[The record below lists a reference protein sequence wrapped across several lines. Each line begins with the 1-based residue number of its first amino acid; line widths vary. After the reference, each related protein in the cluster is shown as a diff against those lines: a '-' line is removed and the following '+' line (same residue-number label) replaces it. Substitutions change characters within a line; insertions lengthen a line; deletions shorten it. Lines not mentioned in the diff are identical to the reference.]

1 MTTATDTDDFATTER
16 SAQTG
21 MSVLVHGSISQA
33 EPVWRALEKAGV
45 YSPYQRLDWIRAYLD
60 AGFAP
65 DAELSIL
72 TILHGDR
79 PIALIPLE
87 ITRKFGLSVAQ
98 IVGMPISNG
107 DGLVFDPQY
116 AELLTAKALREALG
130 NLRADIINFHCVA
143 PEIGT
148 HANPLALLG
157 GHPAP
162 DNFYFNTLEPGDA
175 PFIEQ
180 SLPHKRRTN
189 IRRSQRRLDEGF
201 GPVALRRARTPA
213 EIDTVLEVF
222 LDQRGR
228 RFVQMGVENIFQ
240 RPSFRRFFRQLA
252 VEGLNQVRPAIS
264 LHALYAGEDIIAT
277 SIGTYGP
284 SHYSQYIN
292 STDYGEASRYS
303 LMGVTLSLL
312 VDQLRADGI
321 TSLDMG
327 LGDFDYKTDWTH
339 LQPVFDIVLPV
350 SPLGHA
356 AAPVL
361 VGARRAKRKIKQT
374 PALWKVARAIQ
385 SATVGARRALSGK
398 NRQL

>member
-1 MTTATDTDDFATTER
+1 MAAASDIGDLAKTAWLGA
-16 SAQTG
+16 AG
-21 MSVLVHGSISQA
+21 MSIVVQDSIAQA
-33 EPVWRALEKAGV
+33 EPVWRGLERSGV
-45 YSPYQRLDWIRAYLD
+45 YGPYQRFDWIRAYLD

-65 DAELSIL
+65 DTHLAIL
-72 TILHGDR
+72 TILDGDL
-79 PIALIPLE
+79 PIALIPFE
-87 ITRKFGLSVAQ
+87 ITRKFGLRVAQ

-116 AELLTAKALREALG
+116 ANRLTPEALRAALSH
-130 NLRADIINFHCVA
+130 LPADIVNFHCVA
-143 PEIGT
+143 AEIGT
-148 HANPLALLG
+148 HANPLARLG
-157 GHPAP
+157 GYPAP
-162 DNFYFNTLEPGDA
+162 DNFYVNTLEPGDA

-201 GPVALRRARTPA
+201 GLVSLRRARTPA
-213 EIDTVLEVF
+213 EVDTMLEVF

-240 RPSFRRFFRQLA
+240 RPAFRHFFRRLA
-252 VEGLNQVRPAIS
+252 LEGLDQARPAIS
-264 LHALYAGEDIIAT
+264 LHALYAGETIVAT

-284 SHYSQYIN
+284 AHYSQYIN

-339 LQPVFDIVLPV
+339 RQSVFDIVLPV

-356 AAPVL
+356 AAPLL
-361 VGARRAKRKIKQT
+361 VGARLAKRKIKQT
-374 PALWKVARAIQ
+374 PALWKMARAVQ
-385 SATVGARRALSGK
+385 SAIVRVRRSVS
-398 NRQL
+398 RRDR